1 MMAQRRMFVHLL
13 LLCVWCIDTKFKGA
27 NAQNV
32 TISKVQPID
41 DPAEG
46 GSVDLRCNATNLTPG
61 DFIEWSRLNMNA
73 EVIIR
78 PSFATTKYTQYTE
91 TSSEQS
97 LVQRFKINILTRIDT
112 GLYYCT
118 VKNSDGTVEETA
130 SIYVTVRYPPSAE
143 YPLCYPNGPLT
154 VQEGTTQQ
162 FNCIT
167 ERAPLV
173 SMLILKNGL
182 VIPTESLLGNAT
194 TFTKSHTFT
203 FTGDDNGTS
212 VKCKIISVPYFQRNC
227 TFGPITVTMR
237 DQDSQQQPT
246 LGNSTTPQT
255 DATSESSDTG
265 YPMWTESTTGSSRQ
279 IINQTTPEE
288 SVNTSTPIQE
298 TPTPSAPSSR
308 TSNPSTP
315 TIQETVNTS
324 TPSQPTPTPS
334 TPSRQE
340 TSKPPT
346 ASQETPNLPTIG
358 LPIVLKALIAGGLIS
373 LLILLII
380 VLCCCYYKKKQK
392 PRQPHINL
400 PLFQPTTDLVFE
412 PQGIHHI
419 IRKES
424 TNLDKDDMTEKDDS
438 SEGFC
443 ADQKPTPEFMSQF
456 MVSPSPTNEP
466 EGNQSKSIKSGTS
479 PSPADVDKNIINT
492 FTSQPE
498 LTPVDKDES
507 KEAHG
512 EVLRP
517 DEPHKTKPP
526 TGEIVYSDEVSIQQG
541 VPQVSS
547 ACTTYADLD
556 LSPCTSATLPLPKED
571 QTLYAQMTNL

>member
-1 MMAQRRMFVHLL
+1 MMAQRCMFVHLL
-13 LLCVWCIDTKFKGA
+13 LLCVWCIDTKFQGA

-46 GSVDLRCNATNLTPG
+46 GYVDLRCNATNLTPG
-61 DFIEWSRLNMNA
+61 DSIEWSRLYMHA

-78 PSFATTKYTQYTE
+78 PSFETPQYTQYTE

-97 LVQRFKINILTRIDT
+97 LVQRFKINILTRDDT
-112 GLYYCT
+112 GLYYCK

-130 SIYVTVRYPPSAE
+130 SIYVTVRYSPSAE
-143 YPLCYPNGPLT
+143 YPLCSPNGPLT

-162 FNCIT
+162 FHCTT
-167 ERAPLV
+167 ERGSPLV
-173 SMLILKNGL
+173 RMLILKNGS
-182 VIPTESLLGNAT
+182 VISPESLLGNAT

-212 VKCKIISVPYFQRNC
+212 VKCKIISFPLQRNC

-237 DQDSQQQPT
+237 DAQDSQQPLT

-279 IINQTTPEE
+279 IINQTTPQE

-315 TIQETVNTS
+315 AIQETVNTS

-346 ASQETPNLPTIG
+346 ASQETLNLQAIG
-358 LPIVLKALIAGGLIS
+358 LPIVVIALIAGGLIS
-373 LLILLII
+373 LPILLII

-412 PQGIHHI
+412 PQGVHHI

-438 SEGFC
+438 SEGFG
-443 ADQKPTPEFMSQF
+443 ADQKPTPEFMSPF
-456 MVSPSPTNEP
+456 MVSPSPTTEP
-466 EGNQSKSIKSGTS
+466 EDNRSTVIKNGTS
-479 PSPADVDKNIINT
+479 TSPTDVDKKSINKT

-498 LTPVDKDES
+498 LTTDKDDS

-517 DEPHKTKPP
+517 DEPH
-526 TGEIVYSDEVSIQQG
+526 
-541 VPQVSS
+541 
-547 ACTTYADLD
+547 
-556 LSPCTSATLPLPKED
+556 
-571 QTLYAQMTNL
+571 